1 MNQQDS
7 FLIQD
12 RINKHDSFVTYVED
26 YPGPPN
32 YEYVIQNPQ
41 IYV

>member
-1 MNQQDS
+1 MNKQDS

-12 RINKHDSFVTYVED
+12 RVNKHNSFVTQVED
-26 YPGPPN
+26 YQGPPN

>member
-1 MNQQDS
+1 MNHQDS
-7 FLIQD
+7 FEVQD
-12 RINKHDSFVTYVED
+12 RVNKQDSFVTFVED
-26 YPGPPN
+26 YQGPPN